1 MKLKKIKSFQ
11 IKSLFMKQ
19 GMMFTFIEI
28 IELKRKDITLE
39 FMIQKGKNTGV
50 NR

>member
-1 MKLKKIKSFQ
+1 
-11 IKSLFMKQ
+11 MKQ
-19 GMMFTFIEI
+19 EMMFTFIEI
-28 IELKRKDITLE
+28 IGLKKKDITLE

>member
-1 MKLKKIKSFQ
+1 
-11 IKSLFMKQ
+11 MKQ
-19 GMMFTFIEI
+19 GMTFTFIEI

-39 FMIQKGKNTGV
+39 FIIQKHKNTGV

>member
-1 MKLKKIKSFQ
+1 
-11 IKSLFMKQ
+11 MKQ

-28 IELKRKDITLE
+28 IELKRKDITSE